1 MYQTGLLLI
10 KLVIIGIQLGNK
22 YLLSTTHWVGAR
34 NACASKECPYVTSQ
48 CCDPKVRGP
57 LSGPFGEAYYSH
69 ELFPIICKTCLSHL
83 CGWFL
88 IEIFYTMALVG
99 HQDYDSSWIPGHWTE
114 WKPKPEDKEQ
124 RGTENLILRN
134 LFYLAYPS
142 WHCSVEHRG
151 TKNQIL
157 RNLFY
162 LAYPSWHCCTFHPL
176 DPILRWST
184 GLSFHQ

>member
-69 ELFPIICKTCLSHL
+69 ELFPIICQTCLSHL
-83 CGWFL
+83 CVWFL
-88 IEIFYTMALVG
+88 IEIFYTMALVC
-99 HQDYDSSWIPGHWTE
+99 HQDYDSSWIPGHWTK

-124 RGTENLILRN
+124 RGTKNL
-134 LFYLAYPS
+134 
-142 WHCSVEHRG
+142 
-151 TKNQIL
+151 IL

-184 GLSFHQ
+184 GLNFHQ

>member
-69 ELFPIICKTCLSHL
+69 ELFPIICQTCLSHL
-83 CGWFL
+83 CVWFL

-99 HQDYDSSWIPGHWTE
+99 HQDYDSSWIPGHWTK
-114 WKPKPEDKEQ
+114 WKSKPDDQSNEELWYKYYSGGWCTWPTPLKYAESKFKY
-124 RGTENLILRN
+124 TE
-134 LFYLAYPS
+134 A
-142 WHCSVEHRG
+142 
-151 TKNQIL
+151 
-157 RNLFY
+157 
-162 LAYPSWHCCTFHPL
+162 
-176 DPILRWST
+176 
-184 GLSFHQ
+184 